1 MRKVEL
7 KLDFLIGDTVYL
19 KAANQ
24 SLQEEAAKGIVVQVV
39 IHYSGKPE
47 YIVRWGDFVSSQH
60 IPDELSTEPEL

>member
-1 MRKVEL
+1 MKEVRL

-19 KAANQ
+19 KAASPSQ
-24 SLQEEAAKGIVVQVV
+24 GGPEMKGVIVQVV
-39 IHYSGKPE
+39 IHYSGTPE

>member
-1 MRKVEL
+1 M
-7 KLDFLIGDTVYL
+7 LDFLIGDTVYL

-24 SLQEEAAKGIVVQVV
+24 SLQGEPEVKGIVIQVV

-60 IPDELSTEPEL
+60 IPDELSAEPEL